1 MPGLDGISQRKRG
14 KSIAWRQSGL
24 CRYSTWA
31 ALLFPYAIE
40 GGELKPDCWE
50 LCPNIITKSSVTDR
64 ISSTYHSFAKDR
76 SGWSRS
82 CKPETRENME
92 CSVRKQTDTYRLWR
106 GTGDIQ
112 SSCPVPFRLT
122 YLLPLKCS
130 PAGCTPR
137 APWTAQHPGCRQE
150 GKQRACQQ
158 GKVSLPAVTTLND
171 INSLHSY

>member
-1 MPGLDGISQRKRG
+1 MLGLGGVSQRKRRN
-14 KSIAWRQSGL
+14 SVAWRQSSR
-24 CRYSTWA
+24 CRYSTWT
-31 ALLFPYAIE
+31 ALLFPQETE

-50 LCPNIITKSSVTDR
+50 LCPNMTKSCVTDR

-82 CKPETRENME
+82 CKPETREYTE
-92 CSVRKQTDTYRLWR
+92 CSVGKQTDTYRLWR
-106 GTGDIQ
+106 RNGDIQ
-112 SSCPVPFRLT
+112 SSSLVPFRLT

-130 PAGCTPR
+130 PAECTPR

-150 GKQRACQQ
+150 GKQRACQR
-158 GKVSLPAVTTLND
+158 GKVSFPAVTTLKD